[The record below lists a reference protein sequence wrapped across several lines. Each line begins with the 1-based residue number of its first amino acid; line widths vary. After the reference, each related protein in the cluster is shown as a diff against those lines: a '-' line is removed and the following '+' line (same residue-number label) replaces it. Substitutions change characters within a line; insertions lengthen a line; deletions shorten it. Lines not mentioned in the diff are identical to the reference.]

1 MLVSGQL
8 CRLLMDNSFIN
19 FLNENRG
26 VFEMVKIR
34 LQGLPAEVERM
45 ILSLREKGY
54 RILSESTQYQ
64 NRNSEY
70 VRVYLDVKISKQT

>member
-1 MLVSGQL
+1 
-8 CRLLMDNSFIN
+8 MDNSFIN